1 MGDERLG
8 ETRRV
13 VISGSEA
20 GCVEARRL
28 AASLDRRDPPRRRSR
43 RADQDRLPLVCLV
56 GYTNAGKT
64 SLLNAL
70 SAAAEPLYADD
81 RLFAT

>member
-1 MGDERLG
+1 MPL
-8 ETRRV
+8 
-13 VISGSEA
+13 I
-20 GCVEARRL
+20 AR
-28 AASLDRRDPPRRRSR
+28 
-43 RADQDRLPLVCLV
+43 V